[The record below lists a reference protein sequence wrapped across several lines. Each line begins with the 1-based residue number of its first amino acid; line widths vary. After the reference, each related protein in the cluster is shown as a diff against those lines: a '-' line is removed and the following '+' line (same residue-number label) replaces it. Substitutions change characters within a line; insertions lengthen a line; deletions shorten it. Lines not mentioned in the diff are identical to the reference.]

1 MTIGLFS
8 DTFPPDI
15 NGVATATKNLFD
27 MLSSMG
33 HTVYVITTN
42 LEGKKE
48 IAEKDH
54 IIRIPGLALKKLYS
68 YRMAGVFSKKVYS
81 YLKKLRLDVIH
92 IQTEAGIGT
101 FGRITANLL
110 DIPFVYTYHT
120 MYADYSFYLKQY
132 VPIPT
137 KAATKIM
144 SMFSK
149 NWASS
154 PDEMITTSQKTKKAL
169 LQYGVN
175 RYINVIPNGFDFNPL
190 IEKSKDTKE
199 IDEIRNK
206 YGLNG
211 ILSFCVVGRLGK
223 EKGIDFLLHC
233 LKRLID
239 VRGDKYKLLI
249 VGNGGYKAELIKLTN
264 KLGLNNNVIF
274 VGAVEH
280 NKVALYYC
288 ACDIIVSSSLT
299 ETQGLTVAE
308 AMSVKS
314 LVLVREDLNFK
325 PLIIDGKTGF
335 FYQNEDTF
343 IEKVD
348 LINSLSKEE
357 IQSIKDAG
365 FKKNK
370 ELNSLEAFGRS
381 VEYVYKKARR
391 NNW

>member
-27 MLSSMG
+27 ILSSMG

-48 IAEKDH
+48 ITEKDH

-137 KAATKIM
+137 KAAMKIM

-154 PDEMITTSQKTKKAL
+154 PDEMITTSQKTKRAL

-288 ACDIIVSSSLT
+288 ACDITVSSSLT

-335 FYQNEDTF
+335 F
-343 IEKVD
+343 
-348 LINSLSKEE
+348 
-357 IQSIKDAG
+357 IKT
-365 FKKNK
+365 KTH
-370 ELNSLEAFGRS
+370 L
-381 VEYVYKKARR
+381 
-391 NNW
+391 

>member
-1 MTIGLFS
+1 
-8 DTFPPDI
+8 
-15 NGVATATKNLFD
+15 
-27 MLSSMG
+27 
-33 HTVYVITTN
+33 
-42 LEGKKE
+42 
-48 IAEKDH
+48 
-54 IIRIPGLALKKLYS
+54 
-68 YRMAGVFSKKVYS
+68 
-81 YLKKLRLDVIH
+81 
-92 IQTEAGIGT
+92 
-101 FGRITANLL
+101 
-110 DIPFVYTYHT
+110 

-154 PDEMITTSQKTKKAL
+154 PDEMITTSQKTKRAL

-288 ACDIIVSSSLT
+288 ACDITVSSSLT